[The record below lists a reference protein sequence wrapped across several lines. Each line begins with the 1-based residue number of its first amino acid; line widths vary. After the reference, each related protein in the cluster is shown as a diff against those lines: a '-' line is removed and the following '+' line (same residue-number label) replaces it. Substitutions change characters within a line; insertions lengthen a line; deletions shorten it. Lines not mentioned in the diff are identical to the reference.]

1 MAELSIT
8 SYAKIN
14 LSLRILR
21 QREDGYHDIETILQT
36 IDLADHLN
44 FTALETTDIQIT
56 VSGADVPT
64 DESNL
69 CFKAAILLREVGEAG
84 KGCRIHIEKKIPLG
98 AGLGGG
104 SSNAAATLLALN
116 QLWQLNL
123 SDLQLFE
130 LAKQLGSDVPFFLR
144 SGTALATGRGEILNY
159 FESPWDYYVVVI
171 YPEIQIS
178 SGWAYGNYKI
188 NLTNSKKDVKLDSYS
203 LQQIQLH
210 EFVEFFRNDFES
222 VIFAHYPQLKKIKE
236 ELQNDAFYASLSGSG
251 SAIYG
256 LFEHKSDA
264 EKAYYHFRRQYPT
277 FLAKPVLDL

>member
-69 CFKAAILLREVGEAG
+69 CFKAAILLREVGGAG

-104 SSNAAATLLALN
+104 SSNA
-116 QLWQLNL
+116 
-123 SDLQLFE
+123 
-130 LAKQLGSDVPFFLR
+130 
-144 SGTALATGRGEILNY
+144 
-159 FESPWDYYVVVI
+159 
-171 YPEIQIS
+171 
-178 SGWAYGNYKI
+178 
-188 NLTNSKKDVKLDSYS
+188 
-203 LQQIQLH
+203 
-210 EFVEFFRNDFES
+210 
-222 VIFAHYPQLKKIKE
+222 
-236 ELQNDAFYASLSGSG
+236 
-251 SAIYG
+251 
-256 LFEHKSDA
+256 
-264 EKAYYHFRRQYPT
+264 
-277 FLAKPVLDL
+277 